1 MRKVKQ
7 VARIV
12 LWIALGLCFALGA
25 WLLRPAAK
33 QAFADEGDTAEKQEV
48 QISGLRASGWE
59 WYSFDRTLHIIQGQA
74 SNGAEITYTI
84 SCVAPVKADET
95 VADVT
100 FTWSQLGT
108 SNVINTVKALPAGEY
123 TLTATTEETATDA
136 AATATESFTI
146 RPAVNSWTISPSMLS
161 WATNDFKEENLP
173 VAGSA
178 YGEVDLFLTREKTV
192 NDNNVQKIYTRH
204 ITTVVSGTNGY
215 YVAEAVEGDTNA
227 LNKLASGTY
236 YLQARVPASEG
247 RYSALSTVVPV
258 KVFVGSDSRPEN
270 KWLNNEMPSM
280 NPYISEYQQPSTP
293 KGATLRWTEMRYE
306 YYLAKEED
314 GDFAP
319 TGEPVCVQTKK
330 NDNSGNLEIVSGTMP
345 VKPDWYYVRMIAI
358 NKENGAVVEEDTLT
372 CDVLFQVREAIN
384 EWTQTPHIANWYLSE
399 EPSIPSFGQTTYLSD
414 VTFMYKEAGADDSTA
429 VAQQPTQAGKYV
441 MIATARA
448 LLSLENNVPTYAQ
461 YCKQVSTEV
470 PFTVSLS
477 TNTLISV
484 SIGNWV
490 EESAPNDPIAI
501 AAADGEVTYTYYRAD
516 GTKLDGRPEEA
527 GDYYLIA
534 TVKAEGYEALE
545 STQVPFT
552 IAAAWDETFVIIDIV
567 LILVASVLTIVV
579 IIFAKRRLS
588 QC

>member
-33 QAFADEGDTAEKQEV
+33 RAFADEGDPAAKQEV

-59 WYSFDRTLHIIQGQA
+59 WNSFDRTLHIIQGQA

-84 SCVAPVKADET
+84 SCVAPVKAGET
-95 VADVT
+95 VEDVT
-100 FTWSQLGT
+100 FTWSQLAT
-108 SNVINTVKALPAGEY
+108 SAVINAIKALPAGEY

-136 AATATESFTI
+136 AATATENFTI
-146 RPAVNSWTISPSMLS
+146 RTALNSWLISPSMLS
-161 WATNDFKEENLP
+161 WATNDFNAENLP

-192 NDNNVQKIYTRH
+192 NDATVQKLYTRH
-204 ITTVVSGTNGY
+204 ITTVVSGPNGY
-215 YVAEAVEGDTNA
+215 YVAEAVEGDTNV

-236 YLQARVPASEG
+236 YLQARVADSEG
-247 RYSALSTVVPV
+247 EYRGLSTVVPV
-258 KVFVGSDSRPEN
+258 KVFAGSDSRPEN
-270 KWLNNEMPSM
+270 KWLDNEMPSM
-280 NPYISEYQQPSTP
+280 HPYVSEYQTPSVP

-314 GDFAP
+314 GDFVP
-319 TGEPVCVQTKK
+319 TGDPVCVQTKK
-330 NDNSGNLEIVSGTMP
+330 KDNSDNLEIISGEMP
-345 VKPDWYYVRMIAI
+345 MKPAWYFVRMIATY
-358 NKENGAVVEEDTLT
+358 KENGVVVEEDTRE

-399 EPSIPSFGQTTYLSD
+399 EPSVPTFGETTYLSD

-429 VAQQPTQAGKYV
+429 VAQQPTKEGKYV

-448 LLSLENNVPTYAQ
+448 LLSLENNVPTYSQ
-461 YCKQVSTEV
+461 YCKSVSTEI
-470 PFTVSLS
+470 PFTVSLAKNGWL
-477 TNTLISV
+477 TIPTLNGWS
-484 SIGNWV
+484 
-490 EESAPNDPIAI
+490 EEFAPNDPIAE
-501 AAADGEVTYTYYRAD
+501 AEHGTVTYTYYRAD
-516 GTKLDGRPEEA
+516 GTKLDGRPEEE
-527 GDYYLIA
+527 GDYILRA
-534 TVKAEGYEALE
+534 TVEADGYITLE
-545 STQVPFT
+545 DEVEFT
-552 IAAAWDETFVIIDIV
+552 IASAWDETFLIIDIV
-567 LILVASVLTIVV
+567 LVLVASALTVVV